1 MNPTDAS
8 TEEVESLHQQTVL
21 LDIPPRLQ
29 WDNGNGYCGETALQ
43 CIVGDSLQGSYRY
56 ALYDS
61 YQISRSPIELLYVIS
76 YGSSLFIGTFA
87 ASLAD
92 RYGRRWA
99 CFLSASFYILQC
111 FLLNFSTIWIL
122 VIGNIFWGIANAFYH
137 TGFEAWLIQEH
148 RGVHACSALVSIG
161 TGVFAQL
168 LVQLNV
174 RIVLLGLSSA
184 LFDASLHMFIIEWTP
199 ILQRARSVTGQT
211 SLPLGFIF
219 AVYRSFDMIGSFMFG
234 PMAKHIQVQSYMILK
249 LPEEQAFVCENHI
262 LVDEPSSPLF
272 NMKRSQMKSFSI
284 SLIPQISTKSD
295 DDDQSISGMS
305 NDETCSI
312 SENQKKF

>member
-61 YQISRSPIELLYVIS
+61 YQISRSTIELLYVIS

-148 RGVHACSALVSIG
+148 RGVH
-161 TGVFAQL
+161 
-168 LVQLNV
+168 V